1 MALCDP
7 DSLTGQHLRWSTTEH
22 NPERRPATV
31 DALLELIAQQL
42 DYGQP
47 DPGDTAGTLL
57 AAASEGDATAAA
69 QLSALAAS
77 HPDDARLYTEVLP
90 AMPWDAVCAAV
101 DADHHHADEVVQ
113 AALGHV
119 REDLSWGDAARIITW
134 LYWITAR
141 AGEDDDLTCSRKL
154 CAPPWPGM
162 LTGTSGRHET
172 SSGDGWD
179 GFVTTTPPQP
189 PMLSAS
195 MAMPATS
202 VSSLTTATPTSASA
216 GPFGPHEPPR

>member
-141 AGEDDDLTCSRKL
+141 AGEDDDLTLLEEALRTTL
-154 CAPPWPGM
+154 AWDAYWDQWTPRDLIRRW
-162 LTGTSGRHET
+162 LGRLRDDHAAAAAHALREH
-172 SSGDGWD
+172 GD
-179 GFVTTTPPQP
+179 
-189 PMLSAS
+189 AS
-195 MAMPATS
+195 HFRELADDRNADERIRRAVRPS
-202 VSSLTTATPTSASA
+202 
-216 GPFGPHEPPR
+216 